1 MTDHSRS
8 PYTPPFLAARSET
21 IVAGHLRV
29 AAADRVA
36 FLARS
41 RAAVELARRA
51 SGCLDFVV
59 AADPLDASLVCVY
72 ERWTDRETLLA
83 FRGDGPDDGLQEMI
97 LDADVAEYDVLPA
110 R

>member
-1 MTDHSRS
+1 MIDHSRS
-8 PYTPPFLAARSET
+8 PHTPPFLAARSEI

-36 FLARS
+36 FLVRS
-41 RAAVELARRA
+41 RAAELARRA